1 MPRRRKDLVFEESL
15 FNNLEDYQIF
25 KGRLFD
31 LACGCFNFENLDEN
45 IDKPFIIRRF
55 ILEGRLLCFRDDVL
69 DKMIIY
75 PFTNNGKLNEYN
87 IPIQRR
93 VVLANNGASYNLTD
107 KDSVILRCNVSGT
120 SLARIID
127 YFARNIYLINRTIQI
142 NINAQ
147 KTPVAL
153 QCNEDTRLSY
163 QNLLKEYQGNVPVI
177 FGSKDL
183 DLNQMKA
190 LNMNA
195 PLVAPQLY
203 ELMSNYWNEFL
214 TFFGIPNVSLNKKE
228 RLITDEVQRTMGG
241 ILVSRQNFEN
251 QLKSDI
257 DKVNKM
263 FGTNIIFTWG
273 VKQDSEN
280 SIDTDNTNIYNES
293 SENFII
299 NDTEEGGQENE

>member
-31 LACGCFNFENLDEN
+31 LACGCFNFENLDDN

-55 ILEGRLLCFRDDVL
+55 ILEGRLLCFRDDIL

-75 PFTNNGKLNEYN
+75 PFTNSGRLNEYN
-87 IPIQRR
+87 IPIERH
-93 VVLANNGASYNLTD
+93 VVLMNNGASYNLND

-153 QCNEDTRLSY
+153 QCNEDNRLSY
-163 QNLLKEYQGNVPVI
+163 ENLLKDYQGNVPVI
-177 FGSKDL
+177 FGSRDL

-190 LNMNA
+190 LSMNA

-203 ELMSNYWNEFL
+203 ELMANYWNEFL

-263 FGTNIIFTWG
+263 FGTNIVFTWG

-299 NDTEEGGQENE
+299 DNVEGGQENE

>member
-31 LACGCFNFENLDEN
+31 LACGCFNFENLDDN

-55 ILEGRLLCFRDDVL
+55 ILEGRLLCFRDDIL

-75 PFTNNGKLNEYN
+75 PFTNNGRLNEYN
-87 IPIQRR
+87 IPIERH
-93 VVLANNGASYNLTD
+93 VVLMNNGASYNLND

-153 QCNEDTRLSY
+153 QCNEDNRLSY
-163 QNLLKEYQGNVPVI
+163 ENLLKDYQGNVPVI
-177 FGSKDL
+177 FGSRDL

-190 LNMNA
+190 LSMNA

-251 QLKSDI
+251 QLKSDF

-299 NDTEEGGQENE
+299 DNVEGGAENE

>member
-31 LACGCFNFENLDEN
+31 LACGCFNFENLDDN

-55 ILEGRLLCFRDDVL
+55 ILEGRLLCFRDDIL
-69 DKMIIY
+69 NKMIIY
-75 PFTNNGKLNEYN
+75 PFTNNGRLNEYN
-87 IPIQRR
+87 IPIERH
-93 VVLANNGASYNLTD
+93 VVLMNNGASYNLND

-153 QCNEDTRLSY
+153 QCNEDNRLSY
-163 QNLLKEYQGNVPVI
+163 ENLLKEYQGNVPVI
-177 FGSKDL
+177 FGSRDL

-293 SENFII
+293 SDNFII
-299 NDTEEGGQENE
+299 DNVEGGQEDE

>member
-31 LACGCFNFENLDEN
+31 LACGCFNFENLDEK

-55 ILEGRLLCFRDDVL
+55 ILEGRLLCFRDEIL

-75 PFTNNGKLNEYN
+75 PFTNNGRLNEYN
-87 IPIQRR
+87 IPIERH
-93 VVLANNGASYNLTD
+93 VVLMNNGATYNLND
-107 KDSVILRCNVSGT
+107 EDSVILRCNVSGT

-153 QCNEDTRLSY
+153 QCNEDNRLSY
-163 QNLLKEYQGNVPVI
+163 ENLLKDYQGNVPVI
-177 FGSKDL
+177 FGSRDL

-203 ELMSNYWNEFL
+203 ELMANYWNEFL

-251 QLKSDI
+251 QLKSDF

-263 FGTNIIFTWG
+263 FGTNIIFSWG
-273 VKQDSEN
+273 VKPSKEDN
-280 SIDTDNTNIYNES
+280 IDNKDVNIYNES
-293 SENFII
+293 KDELNI
-299 NDTEEGGQENE
+299 NEEGGTEENE

>member
-55 ILEGRLLCFRDDVL
+55 ILEGRLLCFRDDIL

-75 PFTNNGKLNEYN
+75 PFTNNGRLNEYN
-87 IPIQRR
+87 IPIERH
-93 VVLANNGASYNLTD
+93 VVLMNNGASYNLND
-107 KDSVILRCNVSGT
+107 EDSVILRCNVSGT

-153 QCNEDTRLSY
+153 QCNEDNRLSY
-163 QNLLKEYQGNVPVI
+163 ENLLKDYQGNVPVI
-177 FGSKDL
+177 FGSRDL

-203 ELMSNYWNEFL
+203 ELMANYWNEFL

-251 QLKSDI
+251 QLKSDF
-257 DKVNKM
+257 DRVNKM

-273 VKQDSEN
+273 VKPSKEDN
-280 SIDTDNTNIYNES
+280 IDNKDVNIYNES
-293 SENFII
+293 KDGLNI
-299 NDTEEGGQENE
+299 NEEGGTGENE

>member
-31 LACGCFNFENLDEN
+31 LACGCFNFENLEEN

-55 ILEGRLLCFRDDVL
+55 ILEGRLLCFRDEIL

-75 PFTNNGKLNEYN
+75 PFTNNGHLNEYN
-87 IPIQRR
+87 IPIERH

-153 QCNEDTRLSY
+153 QCNEDNRLSY
-163 QNLLKEYQGNVPVI
+163 ENLLKDYQGNVPVI
-177 FGSKDL
+177 FGSRDL

-203 ELMSNYWNEFL
+203 ELMANYWNEFL

-251 QLKSDI
+251 QLKGDI

-263 FGTNIIFTWG
+263 FGTDIVFTWG
-273 VKQDSEN
+273 VKPSKEDN
-280 SIDTDNTNIYNES
+280 IDNKDVNIYNES
-293 SENFII
+293 KDELNI
-299 NDTEEGGQENE
+299 NEEGGTEENE